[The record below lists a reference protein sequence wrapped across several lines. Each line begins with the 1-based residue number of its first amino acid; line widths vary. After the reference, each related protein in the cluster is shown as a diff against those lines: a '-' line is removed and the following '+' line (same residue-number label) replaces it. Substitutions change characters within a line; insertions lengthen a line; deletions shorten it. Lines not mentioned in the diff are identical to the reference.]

1 MHGEIREMED
11 LRRVVAAR
19 RRNLGLTLTEMAA
32 ELGPIQLYVSEL
44 ETGKTRS
51 LSPKTFDTLD
61 QLGIRLSFRTF
72 DE

>member
-1 MHGEIREMED
+1 MAD
-11 LRRVVAAR
+11 LGRAVAAR
-19 RRNLGLTLTEMAA
+19 RRNLGLNQTEMAA
-32 ELGPIQLYVSEL
+32 ELGLTQRYVSEL